1 MPQRLDEQN
10 IYWFPLVPGPPQSAP
25 PMKRPHMSTPPS
37 AGIVPFSPMEQMEEL
52 TADVGTSSY
61 CDRNSG
67 NGNGASSDVGFGE
80 DGNNSSLE
88 EALGINFHD
97 SGGGVQRELV
107 AK

>member
-1 MPQRLDEQN
+1 
-10 IYWFPLVPGPPQSAP
+10 
-25 PMKRPHMSTPPS
+25 MKRPHME
-37 AGIVPFSPMEQMEEL
+37 GIVPFSPMEQMEEL
-52 TADVGTSSY
+52 TADVAATSSY

-67 NGNGASSDVGFGE
+67 NGNGASSDNVGYGE
-80 DGNNSSLE
+80 EGNDPSLE